1 MRDSR
6 RKGTTK
12 NFDQVVGISYLLQ
25 LRITQPRT
33 YFRITSRQNGFFS
46 MCGFPFILSGLHCIK
61 MLATFPSPD
70 RMPLTKLSL
79 AGNNLIIPAQR
90 EFGK

>member
-1 MRDSR
+1 MQNKSFTPDFSPVQVRVRRGSYLETMMRDSR

-33 YFRITSRQNGFFS
+33 YLKGQ
-46 MCGFPFILSGLHCIK
+46 
-61 MLATFPSPD
+61 
-70 RMPLTKLSL
+70 
-79 AGNNLIIPAQR
+79 
-90 EFGK
+90 